1 MLPKN
6 ALTLNLI
13 ITEEDLREATLEW
26 EDTIWDTIVVDALKV
41 FNNEKS

>member
-6 ALTLNLI
+6 ALTLNLN